1 MLKDILIIGILF
13 IGLFYVLH
21 LSGQTD
27 TFIDFPVGNE
37 FIADS
42 QKKFSGIGTLL
53 NPTSGI
59 TLPEADMNKALLTL
73 KARPTATSYSLS
85 PVVPEKFPTGPTAVA
100 LAAKACEAAPITADA
115 CAAFNDPTFATN
127 CGVSFDINGTGING
141 SIHKGGMYLSPPD
154 RVEQIKKFTEAT
166 QTTGIDP
173 YTVFKPTLGTAE
185 RGTFAITKDNCRI
198 VKEKVDCAA
207 KQTFGSPNCTQCLT
221 SRTFA
226 RVGPESGRLPATLYL
241 RGNGNVTVSS
251 PNNKIVYGPATLTTS
266 PASIIIPPNTEGHT
280 FTISVTANASP
291 ASLNGYIA
299 GPTSRGTFKF
309 DLMNLVQRDT
319 VTGAKVRI
327 SGSVRID
334 EFKTNTMIPG
344 SGKKSMALSCIIPFS
359 FINMYDSDALTCD
372 NGPVITKEAS
382 AIFLESDPCFSKA
395 NAPGSYTQEC
405 LQSRWLSLGGTEQG
419 TGYPNTKIKADAIQK
434 DAKGN
439 SMSLDTIIDKLSI
452 TMTKAL
458 TGKDGNTLMTIPDW
472 NTVSMYA
479 TGVPINTPCDGPGAG
494 TPACASYLY
503 LNQGAL
509 SHVGSTYTGSSSN
522 ATKKEGFDDMP
533 PLIYNQPGTVLDPTT
548 PTGAAFAKQFG
559 TDINRLKN
567 AYDSVAQIA
576 ANNSLKNSERD
587 LQLQQAYNVK
597 LVPMTNAVI
606 PPLKNTL
613 MQGRYIRLQYNR
625 RECLNLA
632 QIAVYSDDSISSNVI
647 TPRTT
652 VTKSSGYSGDV
663 YPVQNFVNGLA
674 NTFVHTSCYDVPWIT
689 VDLGSNTPIYRIV
702 ITNRKDCC
710 LERTLGARLYIAT
723 DGVGGIT
730 YTSDEIQTVNKTY
743 SWFPINPAVYGD
755 LPLDSGPP
763 PRQTVHG
770 NNGSVS
776 CTRYCRGLNGGP
788 WNGELPRSWN
798 GAKCAGYDPRIGGC
812 DVNFPAHSGAG
823 CICERDGRGWLNGA
837 PW

>member
-13 IGLFYVLH
+13 IGLFYVLY
-21 LSGQTD
+21 LTKSTES
-27 TFIDFPVGNE
+27 FADFPVGNE

-85 PVVPEKFPTGPTAVA
+85 PVIPEKFPTGPTAVA
-100 LAAKACEAAPITADA
+100 LAAKACEAAPITCDA
-115 CAAFNDPTFATN
+115 FDDPTFAKN
-127 CGVSFDINGTGING
+127 CGMSFDINGTGING

-154 RVEQIKKFTEAT
+154 RVEQMKKFTEAT

-173 YTVFKPTLGTAE
+173 YTVFKPTLGVAE

-251 PNNKIVYGPATLTTS
+251 PNNKIVYGPAALTTS
-266 PASIIIPPNTEGHT
+266 PASIVVPPNTEGHT

-299 GPTSRGTFKF
+299 APTSRGTFKF

-319 VTGAKVRI
+319 VTGTKVRI
-327 SGSVRID
+327 SGSVRMD

-439 SMSLDTIIDKLSI
+439 SMSLDTIIDALAAK
-452 TMTKAL
+452 MTKAL

-522 ATKKEGFDDMP
+522 ATKKEGLDDMP

-548 PTGAAFAKQFG
+548 QTGTEFAQQFG
-559 TDINRLKN
+559 TNINGLKN

-597 LVPMTNAVI
+597 LVPMTNAAI
-606 PPLKNTL
+606 PPLRNTL
-613 MQGRYIRLQYNR
+613 MQGQYFLLRYNR
-625 RECLNLA
+625 QECLNLA
-632 QIAVYSDDSISSNVI
+632 QIGIYSDDSISSNVI
-647 TPRTT
+647 TPRTA
-652 VTKSSGYSGDV
+652 VVKSSGFSGDA
-663 YPVQNFVNGLA
+663 YPVQNYVNGLA
-674 NTFVHTSCYDVPWIT
+674 NTFVHTSCYDVPWIQ
-689 VDLGSNTPIYRIV
+689 VNLDRNVPVYRIV

-710 LERTLGARLYIAT
+710 QSRVLGARLLFAA
-723 DGVGGIT
+723 GGGPGII
-730 YTSDEIQTVNKTY
+730 YTSNEIQTVNSTY
-743 SWFPINPAVYGD
+743 TWFPPNPTVYGD
-755 LPLDSGPP
+755 YPLTS
-763 PRQTVHG
+763 PR
-770 NNGSVS
+770 
-776 CTRYCRGLNGGP
+776 P
-788 WNGELPRSWN
+788 
-798 GAKCAGYDPRIGGC
+798 
-812 DVNFPAHSGAG
+812 
-823 CICERDGRGWLNGA
+823 
-837 PW
+837 

>member
-173 YTVFKPTLGTAE
+173 YTVFKPTLGLAE

-251 PNNKIVYGPATLTTS
+251 PNNKIAYGPTALTTS
-266 PASIIIPPNTEGHT
+266 PASIVVPPNTEGHT

-434 DAKGN
+434 DAKGD

-472 NTVSMYA
+472 NIVSMYA

-494 TPACASYLY
+494 TPACASYVY
-503 LNQGAL
+503 MNQGAF
-509 SHVGSTYTGSSSN
+509 SHIGPTYTGSTMT
-522 ATKKEGFDDMP
+522 ATKKEAFEDSNAPSFDSLP
-533 PLIYNQPGTVLDPTT
+533 YVYNQPKTILDPIK
-548 PTGAAFAKQFG
+548 PSGDDFAKQFG
-559 TDINRLKN
+559 TDINALKN
-567 AYDSVAQIA
+567 NYDYINRIA
-576 ANNSLKNSERD
+576 NNNSLRNSDRKV
-587 LQLQQAYNVK
+587 QLKQVFDVT

-613 MQGRYIRLQYNR
+613 MQGRYITLYYNR

-632 QIAVYSDDSISSNVI
+632 QIGVYSDDSISSNVI

-652 VTKSSGYSGDV
+652 VYKSSGYSGDV

-674 NTFVHTSCYDVPWIT
+674 NTFVHTSCYDVPWIV
-689 VDLGSNTPIYRIV
+689 VDLGSDIPIYRIV

-710 LERTLGARLYIAT
+710 QSRILGAKLYIT
-723 DGVGGIT
+723 GNNKEGVYNSANIHTVNST
-730 YTSDEIQTVNKTY
+730 YT
-743 SWFPINPAVYGD
+743 WFPPNQTVYGD
-755 LPLDSGPP
+755 YPLTS
-763 PRQTVHG
+763 PR
-770 NNGSVS
+770 
-776 CTRYCRGLNGGP
+776 P
-788 WNGELPRSWN
+788 
-798 GAKCAGYDPRIGGC
+798 
-812 DVNFPAHSGAG
+812 
-823 CICERDGRGWLNGA
+823 
-837 PW
+837 

>member
-1 MLKDILIIGILF
+1 M
-13 IGLFYVLH
+13 
-21 LSGQTD
+21 
-27 TFIDFPVGNE
+27 
-37 FIADS
+37 
-42 QKKFSGIGTLL
+42 
-53 NPTSGI
+53 
-59 TLPEADMNKALLTL
+59 
-73 KARPTATSYSLS
+73 
-85 PVVPEKFPTGPTAVA
+85 
-100 LAAKACEAAPITADA
+100 
-115 CAAFNDPTFATN
+115 
-127 CGVSFDINGTGING
+127 
-141 SIHKGGMYLSPPD
+141 
-154 RVEQIKKFTEAT
+154 
-166 QTTGIDP
+166 
-173 YTVFKPTLGTAE
+173 
-185 RGTFAITKDNCRI
+185 
-198 VKEKVDCAA
+198 
-207 KQTFGSPNCTQCLT
+207 
-221 SRTFA
+221 
-226 RVGPESGRLPATLYL
+226 
-241 RGNGNVTVSS
+241 
-251 PNNKIVYGPATLTTS
+251 
-266 PASIIIPPNTEGHT
+266 
-280 FTISVTANASP
+280 
-291 ASLNGYIA
+291 
-299 GPTSRGTFKF
+299 
-309 DLMNLVQRDT
+309 
-319 VTGAKVRI
+319 
-327 SGSVRID
+327 D

-344 SGKKSMALSCIIPFS
+344 SGKKSMALACIIPFS

-405 LQSRWLSLGGTEQG
+405 LQSRWLSLGGTEEG
-419 TGYPNTKIKADAIQK
+419 TGYPNTKIKADALQK

-522 ATKKEGFDDMP
+522 ATKKEGFNDMP

-548 PTGAAFAKQFG
+548 QTGAEFAQQFG
-559 TDINRLKN
+559 TNINGLKN

-597 LVPMTNAVI
+597 LVPMTNAAI

-613 MQGRYIRLQYNR
+613 LQGRYITLYYNR

-652 VTKSSGYSGDV
+652 VYKPSGYSGDA

-674 NTFVHTSCYDVPWIT
+674 NTFVHTSCYDVPWIV
-689 VDLGSNTPIYRIV
+689 VDLGRNTPIYRIV

-710 LERTLGARLYIAT
+710 QSRILGAKLYIT
-723 DGVGGIT
+723 GDNKDGVYNSHNIHTVNST
-730 YTSDEIQTVNKTY
+730 YT
-743 SWFPINPAVYGD
+743 WFPPNPTVYGD
-755 LPLDSGPP
+755 YPLTS
-763 PRQTVHG
+763 PR
-770 NNGSVS
+770 
-776 CTRYCRGLNGGP
+776 P
-788 WNGELPRSWN
+788 
-798 GAKCAGYDPRIGGC
+798 
-812 DVNFPAHSGAG
+812 
-823 CICERDGRGWLNGA
+823 
-837 PW
+837 

>member
-13 IGLFYVLH
+13 IGLFYVLY
-21 LSGQTD
+21 LTKSTES
-27 TFIDFPVGNE
+27 FADFPVGNE

-59 TLPEADMNKALLTL
+59 TLPEADMNSALLTL

-85 PVVPEKFPTGPTAVA
+85 PVIPEKFPTGPTAVA

-154 RVEQIKKFTEAT
+154 RVEQMKKFTEAT

-173 YTVFKPTLGTAE
+173 YNVFKPTLGVAE
-185 RGTFAITKDNCRI
+185 RGTFAITKDSCRVI
-198 VKEKVDCAA
+198 KEKVDCAT
-207 KQTFGSPNCTQCLT
+207 KQTFDSPNCVQCLT
-221 SRTFA
+221 SGQFS
-226 RVGPESGRLPATLYL
+226 RVGPESGRLPIKLYIVGSGL
-241 RGNGNVTVSS
+241 AGVVLVDDKVSRENILQFMPS
-251 PNNKIVYGPATLTTS
+251 FSMDNQIKQLHKNTPVETIFTEKIEGIFFKIVCWALGNSTPIYFA
-266 PASIIIPPNTEGHT
+266 
-280 FTISVTANASP
+280 
-291 ASLNGYIA
+291 GYIE
-299 GPTSRGTFKF
+299 GQTPSGSFTF
-309 DLMNLVQRDT
+309 DIYNLVYTDSRI
-319 VTGAKVRI
+319 KKPRI
-327 SGSVRID
+327 SGTSTINGM
-334 EFKTNTMIPG
+334 KCMNIIPN
-344 SGKKSMALSCIIPFS
+344 SGKKEIETFYKIPFS
-359 FINMYDSDALTCD
+359 FINVTDIDALACS
-372 NGPVITKEAS
+372 NGPIITTADS
-382 AIFLESDPCFSKA
+382 ATFLESDPCFGKA
-395 NAPGSYTQEC
+395 NAPGAYKLEC
-405 LQSRWLSLGGTEQG
+405 LQSRWIALGGTSEG
-419 TGYPNTKIKADAIQK
+419 TGYPNTQANADAIQK
-434 DAKGN
+434 DANGRR
-439 SMSLDTIIDKLSI
+439 LDINTIVDALAAK
-452 TMTKAL
+452 MTQAL
-458 TGKDGNTLMTIPDW
+458 TGKNGNTPLSIPDW
-472 NTVSMYA
+472 NTVSMWG

-548 PTGAAFAKQFG
+548 QTGTEFAQQFG
-559 TDINRLKN
+559 TNINGLKN

-597 LVPMTNAVI
+597 LVPMTNAAI

-613 MQGRYIRLQYNR
+613 MQGRYITLYYNR

-632 QIAVYSDDSISSNVI
+632 QIGVYSDDSISSNVI

-652 VTKSSGYSGDV
+652 VYKSSGYSGDA

-674 NTFVHTSCYDVPWIT
+674 NTFVHTSCYDVPWIV
-689 VDLGSNTPIYRIV
+689 VDLGRDIPIYRIM

-710 LERTLGARLYIAT
+710 QSRILGAKLYIT
-723 DGVGGIT
+723 GDNKEGVYNSANIHTVNST
-730 YTSDEIQTVNKTY
+730 YT
-743 SWFPINPAVYGD
+743 WFPPDFTVYGD
-755 LPLDSGPP
+755 YPLTS
-763 PRQTVHG
+763 PR
-770 NNGSVS
+770 
-776 CTRYCRGLNGGP
+776 P
-788 WNGELPRSWN
+788 
-798 GAKCAGYDPRIGGC
+798 
-812 DVNFPAHSGAG
+812 
-823 CICERDGRGWLNGA
+823 
-837 PW
+837 